1 VDGGATQARGRLPRL
16 RRDHDRRPH
25 ATRAGRAPGPL
36 PRHPLERDGL
46 GFPVAWGLRIAE
58 DADRIGA
65 LYETKRNLIQ
75 PSEFLLGPDRR
86 VLHATYS
93 SGPIGR
99 IAADD
104 VVKLVGFLE
113 ARAQART

>member
-1 VDGGATQARGRLPRL
+1 LADFQAHLDELRARDGRAGPPRVPGRL
-16 RRDHDRRPH
+16 
-25 ATRAGRAPGPL
+25 
-36 PRHPLERDGL
+36 
-46 GFPVAWGLRIAE
+46 GLRIPE

-65 LYETKRNLIQ
+65 LYEIKRNIIQ

-113 ARAQART
+113 ARAQARA

>member
-1 VDGGATQARGRLPRL
+1 MGARATGCGAR
-16 RRDHDRRPH
+16 RRVARQVGM
-25 ATRAGRAPGPL
+25 AAPL
-36 PRHPLERDGL
+36 
-46 GFPVAWGLRIAE
+46 I
-58 DADRIGA
+58 
-65 LYETKRNLIQ
+65 IQ

-93 SGPIGR
+93 SRPIGR

-113 ARAQART
+113 ARAQARS

>member
-1 VDGGATQARGRLPRL
+1 MLALSTDSLEKARE
-16 RRDHDRRPH
+16 
-25 ATRAGRAPGPL
+25 TV
-36 PRHPLERDGL
+36 EQDGL
-46 GFPVAWGLRIAE
+46 GFPVAWGLRIPR
-58 DADRIGA
+58 DADRVGA
-65 LYETKRNLIQ
+65 LYETKRNVIQ
-75 PSEFLLGPDRR
+75 PSEFLLGPDRS

-113 ARAQART
+113 ARAQARS

>member
-1 VDGGATQARGRLPRL
+1 MRRAAARGTKVGM
-16 RRDHDRRPH
+16 
-25 ATRAGRAPGPL
+25 AAPL
-36 PRHPLERDGL
+36 
-46 GFPVAWGLRIAE
+46 I
-58 DADRIGA
+58 
-65 LYETKRNLIQ
+65 IQ

-93 SGPIGR
+93 SRPIGR

-113 ARAQART
+113 AGAQARS

>member
-1 VDGGATQARGRLPRL
+1 VKAGAMSPSSSGTASASRS
-16 RRDHDRRPH
+16 
-25 ATRAGRAPGPL
+25 T
-36 PRHPLERDGL
+36 
-46 GFPVAWGLRIAE
+46 WGLRIAE

-113 ARAQART
+113 ARAQARS

>member
-1 VDGGATQARGRLPRL
+1 MSPSSSGTASASRST
-16 RRDHDRRPH
+16 
-25 ATRAGRAPGPL
+25 
-36 PRHPLERDGL
+36 
-46 GFPVAWGLRIAE
+46 WGLRIPE

-65 LYETKRNLIQ
+65 LYETQRNIIQ

-104 VVKLVGFLE
+104 VVKLVGFLA
-113 ARAQART
+113 ARAQARGCGPWRDLAASRKEIA

>member
-1 VDGGATQARGRLPRL
+1 MRSAGSTQRQWAHAPRVAARGGAWHGSGDGGAA
-16 RRDHDRRPH
+16 
-25 ATRAGRAPGPL
+25 
-36 PRHPLERDGL
+36 
-46 GFPVAWGLRIAE
+46 I
-58 DADRIGA
+58 
-65 LYETKRNLIQ
+65 IQ

-93 SGPIGR
+93 SRPIGR

-113 ARAQART
+113 ARAQARS

>member
-1 VDGGATQARGRLPRL
+1 MARESGRQEPGRVVPNRSATAAAGPTPARWRQRARSGNRL
-16 RRDHDRRPH
+16 
-25 ATRAGRAPGPL
+25 
-36 PRHPLERDGL
+36 
-46 GFPVAWGLRIAE
+46 
-58 DADRIGA
+58 
-65 LYETKRNLIQ
+65 ETKRNIIK

-113 ARAQART
+113 ARAQARS

>member
-1 VDGGATQARGRLPRL
+1 MADFQAHLDEL
-16 RRDHDRRPH
+16 RAHDVSVLALSTDSREKARE
-25 ATRAGRAPGPL
+25 TVEQDR
-36 PRHPLERDGL
+36 L
-46 GFPVAWGLRIAE
+46 GFPVAWGLDIPE

-65 LYETKRNLIQ
+65 LYETKRNIIQ

-104 VVKLVGFLE
+104 VVKLVAFLE